1 MEYIGF
7 SSQGGGYE
15 LMDRIAT
22 GLEKIAKELYTLN
35 ESQKTK
41 IS

>member
-15 LMDRIAT
+15 LMDRIAK
-22 GLEKIAKELYTLN
+22 GIEKIAQELHTLN
-35 ESQKTK
+35 ESQKAN

>member
-7 SSQGGGYE
+7 SSSGGGYE

-22 GLEKIAKELYTLN
+22 SLENIAKELHELN
-35 ESQKTK
+35 KLEKSGVK
-41 IS
+41 